1 MSEVVDAYRNKRYS
15 LTYINAF
22 FWFNVLILPFFDNI
36 SGFLFKIN
44 IIGDGSIGSPSQLGR
59 LIATGFVVYLIFKL
73 CSKSSQRGAL
83 CVLIYFTFVEW
94 SVALV
99 HWNLNALLFGLIT
112 SSKIVYVSFCL
123 ILFSDLAQR
132 RILSLSCFERW
143 MVIYGTVVSIFVLLA
158 YTSGFHIANY
168 SKGIATRGLFI
179 SGNGLGVVIGSCAL
193 VLIHRMRTFGIIAL
207 SHISLLLVTTA
218 LIGTKGALAFSL
230 FGVSYLSLKSAARHP
245 MFFIFT
251 ACISAYYLVSPLLE
265 ILNSVFENIIFK
277 FDNIDN
283 KWALLA
289 SSRDVFIIDA
299 FKQVTWSSFYAI
311 RFLTGAGGYFGYLDP
326 LGNVS
331 SMRKLLENDLFEL
344 FFCYG
349 FFAVLSY
356 IILYLYGVVK
366 ALSYKCFFYVFLFS
380 LIFMHSISVGHV
392 VFNGTSS
399 IMLAL
404 IFGAIISQATQFR
417 RKEQCLK

>member
-1 MSEVVDAYRNKRYS
+1 SR
-15 LTYINAF
+15 
-22 FWFNVLILPFFDNI
+22 
-36 SGFLFKIN
+36 
-44 IIGDGSIGSPSQLGR
+44 
-59 LIATGFVVYLIFKL
+59 TG
-73 CSKSSQRGAL
+73 QRVAL
-83 CVLIYFTFVEW
+83 CILIYFTFVEW

-123 ILFSDLAQR
+123 ILFSELAQR

-193 VLIHRMRTFGIIAL
+193 VLIHRLRSFGIIAL
-207 SHISLLLVTTA
+207 FHISLLLVTTA
-218 LIGTKGALAFSL
+218 LIGTKAALVFSL
-230 FGVSYLSLKSAARHP
+230 FSASYLSLKIVSRHP
-245 MFFIFT
+245 IFFIFT
-251 ACISAYYLVSPLLE
+251 ACVFSYYLVSPLLE

-277 FDNIDN
+277 FNKIDN
-283 KWALLA
+283 KWTLLA

-299 FKQVTWSSFYAI
+299 FKQVTWNSFYAI
-311 RFLTGAGGYFGYLDP
+311 RLLTGAGGYFGYLDP
-326 LGNVS
+326 LGNFS

-349 FFAVLSY
+349 LFAVLSY

-366 ALSYKCFFYVFLFS
+366 ALFYKCFFYFFLFS
-380 LIFMHSISVGHV
+380 LIFMHSISAGHV

-404 IFGAIISQATQFR
+404 TFGAIISQTTKFR
-417 RKEQCLK
+417 KKSSV